1 MGDERPC
8 YAMILAILAQ
18 VEAAQRPF
26 FADNLE
32 GFLKVLGMIAGFAG
46 VVIAAVWKMLSSRL
60 VGESKKL
67 RTDLTGLGERVN
79 AIASSCTT
87 GEAKS
92 GTAIAELVR
101 RADAKDVEFRG
112 VTQDVA
118 RLEAKVDQAIN
129 QGTENKLEIIGEFQR
144 AAEII
149 RTGQHKIEVDFAT
162 LTARIEERDRILKE
176 SRRAS

>member
-1 MGDERPC
+1 MGVERPC
-8 YAMILAILAQ
+8 YAMILETLAQ
-18 VEAAQRPF
+18 VSAAQRPF

-32 GFLKVLGMIAGFAG
+32 GFLKVLGMIAGFSG
-46 VVIAAVWKMLSSRL
+46 VVIGGVWKMLSSRL
-60 VGESKKL
+60 VGENKKL
-67 RTDLTGLGERVN
+67 RTDLTGLGSESTRSRPAARQARRN
-79 AIASSCTT
+79 RAQQF
-87 GEAKS
+87 
-92 GTAIAELVR
+92 AELVR

-149 RTGQHKIEVDFAT
+149 RTGQHKIELDFAT
-162 LTARIEERDRILKE
+162 LGARIEERDRIQKE